1 MSVGVLLLTIIY
13 RDINNQTNIK
23 SCLTNNYFILF
34 FFILTKYIYKHM
46 TRNKK
51 KSPKQQPTEEIQM
64 AGNKDIMV
72 ITGIKMKYLSLK
84 ENEYGHN
91 HFFNVLEIAPLQY
104 LIELR
109 KSLKM
114 PIWDYNDKFYLKT
127 NDVKIREL
135 PGEIEFKKDVPYIM
149 DLTFSKYDFEKKG
162 EQITGYSVSEI
173 NKQIL
178 NTNI

>member
-1 MSVGVLLLTIIY
+1 
-13 RDINNQTNIK
+13 
-23 SCLTNNYFILF
+23 
-34 FFILTKYIYKHM
+34 M

-51 KSPKQQPTEEIQM
+51 NTKQQPSSIPM
-64 AGNKDIMV
+64 ANNDIMT

-91 HFFNVLEIAPLQY
+91 HFFNVLDITPLQQ

-114 PIWDYNDKFYLKT
+114 PIWDYNDKFYFKI
-127 NDVKIREL
+127 NDVKIKEL
-135 PGEIEFKKDVPYIM
+135 PDYPTFQKDVPYIM
-149 DLTFSKYDFEKKG
+149 DITFRKYDFEKNG
-162 EQITGYSVSEI
+162 EQITGYSISEI
-173 NKQIL
+173 NKVLL